1 MQPAVLV
8 PCPLGAALRW
18 YPPALRFAAS
28 ASHPRHLFPPP
39 PRAPCLPSRPCSYLG
54 LQDVPRTADHAPSR
68 TFYTWRVNV
77 DSAMARLSSDLYR
90 AAGNLHARLEHE
102 LGKQREL
109 LDLLDLPKVGPSVK
123 ERREDEVAALRA
135 VTGRLEA
142 SLLELDHQLC
152 IFADV

>member
-1 MQPAVLV
+1 MPVVLA
-8 PCPLGAALRW
+8 PGPPGAALRLC
-18 YPPALRFAAS
+18 PPTLRFAAS
-28 ASHPRHLFPPP
+28 RVRTLLHPPTPPLS
-39 PRAPCLPSRPCSYLG
+39 LPACAPCSYLG

-77 DSAMARLSSDLYR
+77 DSALARLSSDLYR
-90 AAGNLHARLEHE
+90 AAGNLHARLMHE

-109 LDLLDLPKVGPSVK
+109 LELLDLPKVGPSVM

-142 SLLELDHQLC
+142 SLLELDRQLC